1 MHPVYVVFN
10 IRLVFNTMC
19 SIINVG
25 VKEFYPASRDDI
37 RRLPRSLKGGAKA
50 AAAATMESTN
60 TKVS

>member
-1 MHPVYVVFN
+1 
-10 IRLVFNTMC
+10 MC

-37 RRLPRSLKGGAKA
+37 HRLPRSLKGGAKA